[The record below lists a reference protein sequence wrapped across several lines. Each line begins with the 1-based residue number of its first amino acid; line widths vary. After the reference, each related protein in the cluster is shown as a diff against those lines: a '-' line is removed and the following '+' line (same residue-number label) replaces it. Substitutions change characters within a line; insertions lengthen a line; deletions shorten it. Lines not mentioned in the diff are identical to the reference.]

1 MTRTLKQNEIP
12 DHNVFVLINYVIS
25 DFEKQLRNSLLKFEP
40 TLEVLS
46 DKGDQTDSRLEKTEP
61 LNSSGSSSDSE
72 DDLGT
77 SASVQEEKREFEAGL
92 SDLRHKLAQEVIIE
106 EEEGKFY
113 FRWLKISV
121 IHIRGPTGPN
131 GEFQNFVGPG
141 PVQSEIWKFFL
152 VLVRFSP
159 WF

>member
-1 MTRTLKQNEIP
+1 MSPL
-12 DHNVFVLINYVIS
+12 
-25 DFEKQLRNSLLKFEP
+25 
-40 TLEVLS
+40 LEVLS

-106 EEEGKFY
+106 EEEGNSAGV
-113 FRWLKISV
+113 LL
-121 IHIRGPTGPN
+121 
-131 GEFQNFVGPG
+131 FQGK
-141 PVQSEIWKFFL
+141 QYL
-152 VLVRFSP
+152 RAL
-159 WF
+159 

>member
-1 MTRTLKQNEIP
+1 M
-12 DHNVFVLINYVIS
+12 
-25 DFEKQLRNSLLKFEP
+25 LKFEP

-106 EEEGKFY
+106 EEEGKIY
-113 FRWLKISV
+113 FRWLEISV
-121 IHIRGPTGPN
+121 IEIGKPT
-131 GEFQNFVGPG
+131 
-141 PVQSEIWKFFL
+141 
-152 VLVRFSP
+152 
-159 WF
+159 